1 MANLVI
7 QLHGNATHDPCALC
21 GRHTL
26 SGGRPQLVLA
36 DTLDVVC
43 RDCGRKH
50 DPSLSSLVDLAC
62 AAERVGRIGRHTV
75 IPPMTAL
82 LDLAHAAEAY
92 SHARPARYR
101 QSA

>member
-1 MANLVI
+1 MSNLVI
-7 QLHGNATHDPCALC
+7 QLHGDVAHDPCALC
-21 GRHTL
+21 GRHTV

-50 DPSLSSLVDLAC
+50 DPSLASLLDLAC
-62 AAERVGRIGRHTV
+62 AAERVSRIGRHTV
-75 IPPMTAL
+75 IPPMAAL
-82 LDLAHAAEAY
+82 LDLAHAAENY
-92 SHARPARYR
+92 TSARPQRYR